1 MKFTLTPKPP
11 FDFQLTAGFFSNDDD
26 QIRKYE
32 NGRYWQTIRVNDKL
46 ILTTITSQGT
56 IELTVELQSDK
67 KITSSDKTKAIGI
80 IKLIFNLDLD
90 LNQFYK
96 AMKKDKIMS
105 ELAQKLRGLKGP
117 NNTTIFEG
125 LVCSIIEQ
133 QISLIVAFNVQKKVT
148 KTFGDTLKLG
158 NEIYYSFPTA
168 ETLANAKI
176 ETLRGC
182 GLSERK
188 AEYIRDIARAIKDK
202 ELDLEKFKKYSD
214 PEQVINE
221 LTKVRG
227 IGVWTTELTMLR
239 SMQRF
244 DVVPADDLGLKR
256 YISHHYFD
264 DKKIASSDVR
274 EIAVHWG
281 SWKGLVAYYCLEADR
296 LELNVK

>member
-56 IELTVELQSDK
+56 IEKPRLTVELQSDK

-202 ELDLEKFKKYSD
+202 ELDLEKFKKYY
-214 PEQVINE
+214 QKL
-221 LTKVRG
+221 LT
-227 IGVWTTELTMLR
+227 
-239 SMQRF
+239 F
-244 DVVPADDLGLKR
+244 
-256 YISHHYFD
+256 YF
-264 DKKIASSDVR
+264 
-274 EIAVHWG
+274 
-281 SWKGLVAYYCLEADR
+281 
-296 LELNVK
+296 